1 MDTHRRYLH
10 EIQIDVT
17 KYAEVIS
24 QVLKVDVEIVDD
36 QLERI
41 SGTGM
46 FARRVNHKAPGRIY
60 RQVLN
65 GGEHR
70 IIQFPRTDEYCIEC
84 EAKDTC
90 LETMEISTPIKFHSR
105 NIGVIG
111 LICTTQ
117 AQKIHINQNLNSHI
131 AFLAQ
136 IAELISAKVS
146 EFLSYEESAQ
156 NVNML
161 SNILDDV
168 ENSVIV
174 ISQENKIQYV
184 NRKARVNLRSDDS
197 ILGQQLL
204 ISGFAKEGE
213 SNKEFRVEL
222 AGQTFMVVG
231 KIIDFNST
239 YLNYDRI
246 LIFRTMK
253 DIKKNAYRMTQQS
266 RLITP
271 ENLVGES
278 KAMVEIRETIRK
290 VGASF
295 STAFIRGE
303 SGTGKE
309 LIARAIHSESDRK
322 KEPFIG
328 INCAAIPDTL
338 LESELFGYVK
348 GAFSGASGSG
358 RIGKFELANKGTLFL
373 DEIGDMPLY
382 LQSKVLRILQERN
395 FSRVGSNELINLDIR
410 VIAATNRNIEDMI
423 IKNQFRRDLFYR
435 INVIPIVVPP
445 LRERL
450 DDIPLLFKTLLEK
463 YNEAL
468 GKQVTQV
475 DDDVME
481 VFMNYGWPGNVR
493 ELENVVQYIIT
504 LADSSNTIHK
514 YMLPEK
520 MLASTERQAG
530 AEPKRREKFST
541 LEELE
546 ARYIERVVSQFGN
559 TTEGKKK
566 AAKTLGIGI
575 ATLYRK
581 LGSIYQN
588 DKQ

>member
-309 LIARAIHSESDRK
+309 SLH
-322 KEPFIG
+322 
-328 INCAAIPDTL
+328 
-338 LESELFGYVK
+338 
-348 GAFSGASGSG
+348 
-358 RIGKFELANKGTLFL
+358 
-373 DEIGDMPLY
+373 
-382 LQSKVLRILQERN
+382 
-395 FSRVGSNELINLDIR
+395 
-410 VIAATNRNIEDMI
+410 
-423 IKNQFRRDLFYR
+423 DL
-435 INVIPIVVPP
+435 
-445 LRERL
+445 
-450 DDIPLLFKTLLEK
+450 
-463 YNEAL
+463 
-468 GKQVTQV
+468 
-475 DDDVME
+475 
-481 VFMNYGWPGNVR
+481 
-493 ELENVVQYIIT
+493 
-504 LADSSNTIHK
+504 
-514 YMLPEK
+514 
-520 MLASTERQAG
+520 
-530 AEPKRREKFST
+530 
-541 LEELE
+541 
-546 ARYIERVVSQFGN
+546 
-559 TTEGKKK
+559 
-566 AAKTLGIGI
+566 
-575 ATLYRK
+575 
-581 LGSIYQN
+581 
-588 DKQ
+588 